1 MLLTRTYRSPDGLI
15 VARVSLEDTWA
26 EYLVS
31 VYQNGRS
38 VSAHYYET
46 EAQAIDA
53 ARGSVASGIAPR
65 SQTVT
70 KMGELSL
77 VPML

>member
-1 MLLTRTYRSPDGLI
+1 MLLTRTLRSPCGLV

-31 VYQNGRS
+31 VYVEGKS
-38 VSAHYYET
+38 VSAHYHET
-46 EAQAIDA
+46 EEQAIA
-53 ARGSVASGIAPR
+53 HAQEVVLQKVTPSPHSSV
-65 SQTVT
+65 T
-70 KMGELSL
+70 MGELSL

>member
-1 MLLTRTYRSPDGLI
+1 MLLTRTYRSPCGLI

-31 VYQNGRS
+31 VYANGKA
-38 VSAHYYET
+38 VSAHYHET
-46 EAQAIDA
+46 EAEAIADAQASILQ
-53 ARGSVASGIAPR
+53 P
-65 SQTVT
+65 VT
-70 KMGELSL
+70 KMTELSL

>member
-1 MLLTRTYRSPDGLI
+1 MLLTRTYRSPCGLI

-31 VYQNGRS
+31 VYHNGRS
-38 VSAHYYET
+38 VSAHYHET
-46 EAQAIDA
+46 EAEAVADAQQA
-53 ARGSVASGIAPR
+53 VT
-65 SQTVT
+65 QTVT

-77 VPML
+77 APML